1 MKTVL
6 TCHHCPIVKGHGH
19 TYLCFIDEMQSVNS
33 VLKAPVVLEGV
44 PGGAQLNNGVGNQMD
59 PYRSLTLQCVK

>member
-44 PGGAQLNNGVGNQMD
+44 PGGPQLNNGELV
-59 PYRSLTLQCVK
+59 SKWTLLDLQLFSV